1 MPTHSHTTRVG
12 ENGVDV
18 RVVPDAVTYRGGDDS
33 GGRAPVGVV
42 IVVEI

>member
-18 RVVPDAVTYRGGDDS
+18 RVVPDAVTYRGG

>member
-18 RVVPDAVTYRGGDDS
+18 RVVPDAVTYRGGDGG